1 MSLTFSIVLAVLLD
15 QWLGEP
21 KKHHPLVYFGQ
32 LASHIEKKLRKPLY
46 SATRLKYYGLLA
58 IIFLIVP
65 ITTLTYLCNPWYWL
79 NTLIAPVILYFC
91 IAAKS
96 LKQHACAVLQA
107 LDSNN
112 LALAKKQL
120 SLIVSRQTEK
130 MTADEIRK
138 ATIESV
144 LENGADAIFAPIF
157 WFMIA
162 GPAGAIL
169 YRFSNTLDAMWGYK
183 NKKYFYFGW
192 AAARFDDLLN
202 WVPARLTAISY
213 TLLGNSSLAISCWK
227 QQAHLLGS
235 PNAGPV
241 MTSGAG
247 ALNIQLGGPAWYH
260 NKLKNKI
267 SFGSKN
273 SPQNN
278 DIHRANSLVTNTIFL
293 WISIL
298 IFVQIL
304 GENLA

>member
-21 KKHHPLVYFGQ
+21 KKHHPLIYFGQ
-32 LASHIEKKLRKPLY
+32 LANHLEKIIRKPHY
-46 SATRLKYYGLLA
+46 SAARLKCHGLLA
-58 IIFLIVP
+58 IISLIAP
-65 ITTLTYLCNPWYWL
+65 ITALVYLCTQVYWL
-79 NTLIAPVILYFC
+79 NILIAPVILYFC

-107 LDSNN
+107 LDSND

-130 MTADEIRK
+130 MTDDEIRK

-144 LENGADAIFAPIF
+144 LENGADAIFAPVF

-169 YRFSNTLDAMWGYK
+169 YRLSNTLDAMWGYK
-183 NKKYFYFGW
+183 NQKYFYFGR
-192 AAARFDDLLN
+192 AAARFDDILN
-202 WVPARLTAISY
+202 WIPARMTAISY
-213 TLLGNSSLAISCWK
+213 ALLGHSSQAISCWK
-227 QQAHLLGS
+227 QQAHLLDS

-247 ALNIQLGGPAWYH
+247 ALNVQLGGPAWYH
-260 NKLKNKI
+260 GKLKNKI
-267 SFGSKN
+267 FFGSQNK
-273 SPQNN
+273 PGNN
-278 DIHRANSLVTNTIFL
+278 DIYRANRLINHTVFL
-293 WISIL
+293 WIFIL
-298 IFVQIL
+298 FIVQIL
-304 GENLA
+304 GTHLA